1 MENLTIYKKIIPEK
15 SASYAD
21 FPDSLN
27 MEIREYLSTHGIPQL
42 YIHQAKMY
50 ETAMRGSNVVITT
63 STASGKTLSFLLPV
77 LQQVLENPLT
87 RAVFLYPTKALASD
101 QYRALA
107 PILEY
112 FGPGRISAGVYDGD
126 TMPAERSRIRKSA
139 NIILTN
145 PEMLNSAFLPNHSK
159 FGFDFIFSNLKYIVI
174 DELHS
179 YRGAFGAHLTN
190 TFRRMKRIC
199 NYYQSAPQFLCSSA
213 TIANPVE
220 LAEQI
225 CGMPFVLIDKDGSPA
240 PEKEYRIIQP
250 PQIKGSNDKIYGRKA
265 AAAVASEVICQL
277 ADDEQHFIAFAKS
290 RRNVEVILK
299 ESRDK
304 MDAAAFLSNG
314 NSGKIAGY
322 RGGYTPLERK
332 EIEQKMMSG
341 ELLGLVSTN
350 ALELGIDIGKLE
362 STVLAGYPGTRAS
375 FWQQTGRA
383 GRSGKKCVNYL
394 ILDNQPFDQ
403 YIAIDPEWLFSMQS
417 ENAIV
422 DPDNL
427 LIQLSHVRAAAA
439 EMPLTMDDI
448 GLFPDL
454 GEIIPVLLKAEE
466 VKSISGRFAW
476 AGPAFPA
483 GDYSL
488 RNMDKT
494 RFKLILDEDGKLSGE
509 ASGRDILSQ
518 VITEMDESQ
527 AYHELHPGAVYM
539 HGGVLYEVLK
549 LDLVSR
555 TAYAMPFSGNY
566 YTVPAGDMDTK
577 ILQIFE
583 EMDFGRTKV
592 RFGDININEVIYMFK
607 KLQFHNHQNLGYVQL
622 PQPLQK
628 AYDTEST
635 WIDIPENVIEVYH
648 SLLLPNASGELVL
661 NNHFEGISHA
671 IKNAAMMVTMTA
683 QDDIDAVISG
693 DVTIAENIM
702 SVEQENSKDAV
713 IMGDGLGS
721 QEVYAQDLEVF
732 QERNVSHQ
740 QVSLYI
746 YDRYEGGLG
755 YSEKIYDLVPQII
768 DNAIRMVSGCT
779 CENGCPACVGDY
791 SLDKKM
797 VLWGLKNL
805 KEQTEPPQYC
815 GKRTEKERPMIRR
828 EYSFSK
834 LLEQWTSFCESAVQN
849 GENGAAFLRTVKHVE
864 VKGHCLFLMVENTF
878 YEMWLREPENMRELE
893 KVLRRHVECPS
904 DMKVE
909 VLVEE
914 DLEKS
919 KKLKGKLQRR
929 YAKK

>member
-15 SASYAD
+15 SAVYAD
-21 FPDSLN
+21 FPASLSQ
-27 MEIREYLSTHGIPQL
+27 EIREYLNSHKIPRL

-50 ETAMRGSNVVITT
+50 ETAMSGANAVITT

-77 LQQVLENPLT
+77 LRQILENPLT
-87 RAVFLYPTKALASD
+87 RAIFLYPTKALASD

-126 TMPAERSRIRKSA
+126 TMHAERSRIRKSA

-159 FGFDFIFSNLKYIVI
+159 YGFDFIFSNLKYIVI

-190 TFRRMKRIC
+190 IFRRLKRIC

-220 LAEQI
+220 LAEKI
-225 CGMPFVLIDKDGSPA
+225 CGVTFVLIDQDGSPA

-250 PQIKGSNDKIYGRKA
+250 PRIKGSNDKVYGRKA
-265 AAAVASEVICQL
+265 ASSIASEMICQL
-277 ADDEQHFIAFAKS
+277 VEEDRHFITFAKS

-304 MDAAAFLSNG
+304 LDEAAFLSKG
-314 NSGKIAGY
+314 NSGRIAGY

-332 EIEQKMMSG
+332 EIEQKMLNG
-341 ELLGLVSTN
+341 ELSGLISTN
-350 ALELGIDIGKLE
+350 ALELGIDIGKLD

-383 GRSGKKCVNYL
+383 GRNGAKCVNYL
-394 ILDNQPFDQ
+394 ILANQPFDQ
-403 YIAIDPEWLFSMQS
+403 YIAIDPEWLFSMKS

-427 LIQLSHVRAAAA
+427 LIELAHVRAAAA

-454 GEIIPVLLKAEE
+454 GEIIPVLLNAEE
-466 VKSISGRFAW
+466 VKSLSGRFAW

-494 RFKLILDEDGKLSGE
+494 RFRLILEEDKTTSGE
-509 ASGRDILSQ
+509 KERGAHGNR

-527 AYHELHPGAVYM
+527 AYHELHPGAIYM
-539 HGGVLYEVLK
+539 HEGMLYEVLK
-549 LDLVSR
+549 LDLTSR
-555 TAYAMPFSGNY
+555 IACAMPFSGNY
-566 YTVPAGDMDTK
+566 YTVPAGEMDTK

-583 EMDFGRTKV
+583 ETHLGRTEIH
-592 RFGDININEVIYMFK
+592 FGDININEVIHMFK
-607 KLQFHNHQNLGYVQL
+607 KLQFHNHQNLGYAQL

-628 AYDTEST
+628 DYDTEST
-635 WIDIPENVIEVYH
+635 WIDIPENVVEVYH
-648 SLLLPNASGELVL
+648 SLLLPSANGELVL

-671 IKNAAMMVTMTA
+671 VKNAAMMVTMTA
-683 QDDIDAVISG
+683 RDDIDAVISEG
-693 DVTIAENIM
+693 AIRMDEETNM
-702 SVEQENSKDAV
+702 
-713 IMGDGLGS
+713 
-721 QEVYAQDLEVF
+721 F
-732 QERNVSHQ
+732 RQ

-755 YSEKIYDLVPQII
+755 YSEKIYDLVPRII
-768 DNAIRMVSGCT
+768 ENAIRMVSGCT

-791 SLDKKM
+791 SLDKSM

-805 KEQTEPPQYC
+805 QEKSEPPQYC
-815 GKRTEKERPMIRR
+815 GKYVEKERPVIRK

-834 LLEQWTSFCESAVQN
+834 LEEQWTRFCESAVQN
-849 GENGAAFLRTVKHVE
+849 GEGGAAFLQTVKHVE
-864 VKGHCLFLMVENTF
+864 VDGDSLILTVENAF
-878 YEMWLREPENMRELE
+878 YKTWLQEPENSRIMESI
-893 KVLRRHVECPS
+893 LRRHVECPAG
-904 DMKVE
+904 MKFE
-909 VLVEE
+909 ILVEE
-914 DLEKS
+914 DPEII
-919 KKLKGKLQRR
+919 KKAKGKLQRR
-929 YAKK
+929 YLKEKKQNESGEYENKL

>member
-1 MENLTIYKKIIPEK
+1 MQDLTIYRKIIPEK

-21 FPDSLN
+21 FPVSLCPD
-27 MEIREYLSTHGIPQL
+27 IREYLNARGIPRL
-42 YIHQAKMY
+42 YTHQAEMY
-50 ETAMRGSNVVITT
+50 EAAMGGANAVITT
-63 STASGKTLSFLLPV
+63 STASGKTLSFLLPI
-77 LQQVLENPLT
+77 LQQILENPLT

-101 QYRALA
+101 QYRAIL

-126 TMPAERSRIRKSA
+126 TAPAERSRIRKSA

-190 TFRRMKRIC
+190 LFRRMKRIC
-199 NYYQSAPQFLCSSA
+199 SYYQSAPQFLCSSA

-220 LAEQI
+220 LAELI
-225 CGMPFVLIDKDGSPA
+225 CGASFVLIDRDGSPA
-240 PEKEYRIIQP
+240 PEKEYLIIQP
-250 PQIKGSNDKIYGRKA
+250 PPIKGSNDKIYGRKSA
-265 AAAVASEVICQL
+265 SSIASEVICRL
-277 ADDEQHFIAFAKS
+277 TGHDRHFIAFAKS

-299 ESRDK
+299 EARDK
-304 MDAAAFLSNG
+304 LDAAAFPGNG
-314 NSGKIAGY
+314 RSGKIAGY
-322 RGGYTPLERK
+322 RGGYTPVERK
-332 EIEQKMMSG
+332 EIERKMLEG
-341 ELLGLVSTN
+341 ELSGLVSTN
-350 ALELGIDIGKLE
+350 ALELGIDIGKLD

-383 GRSGKKCVNYL
+383 GRNGEKCVNYL
-394 ILDNQPFDQ
+394 ILANQPFDQ
-403 YIAIDPEWLFSMQS
+403 YIAIDPEWLFSMKS

-427 LIQLSHVRAAAA
+427 LIELSHVRAAAA

-454 GEIIPVLLKAEE
+454 GEIIPVLLNAEE

-488 RNMDKT
+488 RNMDQT
-494 RFKLILDEDGKLSGE
+494 RFKLILDESLELSEGNGSKGLE
-509 ASGRDILSQ
+509 PRA
-518 VITEMDESQ
+518 ITEMDETQ
-527 AYHELHPGAVYM
+527 AYHELHSGAVYM
-539 HGGVLYEVLK
+539 HEGALYEVLK
-549 LDLVSR
+549 LDLTSR
-555 TAYAMPFSGNY
+555 TAYAVPFSGNY
-566 YTVPAGDMDTK
+566 YTVPAGEMDTK
-577 ILQIFE
+577 ILRVFE
-583 EMDFGRTKV
+583 ETEFGRTRV
-592 RFGDININEVIYMFK
+592 HFGDININEIVYMFK

-622 PQPLQK
+622 PEVLQK
-628 AYDTEST
+628 DYDTEST
-635 WIDIPENVIEVYH
+635 WMEIPHNVVDVYH
-648 SLLLPNASGELVL
+648 SLLLPNAAGELVL

-683 QDDIDAVISG
+683 REDIDAVITG
-693 DVTIAENIM
+693 DVVLRED
-702 SVEQENSKDAV
+702 S
-713 IMGDGLGS
+713 MGGG
-721 QEVYAQDLEVF
+721 EG
-732 QERNVSHQ
+732 RNVFGQ

-755 YSEKIYDLVPQII
+755 YSEKIYDLVLQII

-791 SLDKKM
+791 SLDKNM

-805 KEQTEPPQYC
+805 KEKSEPPQYG
-815 GKRTEKERPMIRR
+815 GKYTEKERPAIRK
-828 EYSFSK
+828 EYIFSNLPK
-834 LLEQWTSFCESAVQN
+834 QWTALCERAVQN
-849 GENGAAFLRTVKHVE
+849 GEGGAAFLQTIKQVDVS
-864 VKGHCLFLMVENTF
+864 GHCLMLTVESAF
-878 YEMWLREPENMRELE
+878 YKTWLQESENMQELE
-893 KVLRRHVECPS
+893 KILRRHVQCPS

-909 VLVEE
+909 VITKENIEE
-914 DLEKS
+914 N
-919 KKLKGKLQRR
+919 KKRKEKLQRHFT
-929 YAKK
+929 KI

>member
-1 MENLTIYKKIIPEK
+1 MMENLTIYKKIIPEK

-21 FPDSLN
+21 FPVSFNQEIIKYLDSC
-27 MEIREYLSTHGIPQL
+27 GISRI
-42 YIHQAKMY
+42 YTHQAEMY
-50 ETAMRGSNVVITT
+50 EAAMCGSNVVITT
-63 STASGKTLSFLLPV
+63 STASGKTLSFLFPV
-77 LQQVLENPLT
+77 LQQILEDPLT

-101 QYRALA
+101 QYRALT
-107 PILEY
+107 PILDY

-190 TFRRMKRIC
+190 IFRRMKRIC
-199 NYYQSAPQFLCSSA
+199 NYYRSDPKFLCSSA

-220 LAEQI
+220 LAEKI
-225 CGMPFVLIDKDGSPA
+225 CGTSFVLIEKDGSPA

-250 PQIKGSNDKIYGRKA
+250 PQIKGSNDKIYGRKSA
-265 AAAVASEVICQL
+265 ATVASELICQL
-277 ADDEQHFIAFAKS
+277 AEDDRHFIAFGKS

-304 MDAAAFLSNG
+304 LDSAAFLGNG

-332 EIEQKMMSG
+332 EIEQKMLNG
-341 ELLGLVSTN
+341 ELSGLVSTN
-350 ALELGIDIGKLE
+350 ALELGIDIGKLD

-383 GRSGKKCVNYL
+383 GRSGGRCVNYL

-403 YIAIDPEWLFSMQS
+403 YIATDPEWLFSMQS

-427 LIQLSHVRAAAA
+427 LIELSHVRAAAA
-439 EMPLTMDDI
+439 EMPLAMDDI

-466 VKSISGRFAW
+466 VKSLSGRFAW

-494 RFKLILDEDGKLSGE
+494 RFKLILDEETVQTKGTGAAD
-509 ASGRDILSQ
+509 AMCQ
-518 VITEMDESQ
+518 AITEMDESQ

-539 HGGVLYEVLK
+539 HGGVLYEVLR
-549 LDLVSR
+549 LDLKSR
-555 TAYAMPFSGNY
+555 TAYAVPFSGNY
-566 YTVPAGDMDTK
+566 YTVPAGNMDTT
-577 ILQIFE
+577 ILQEFE
-583 EMDFGRTKV
+583 GMHFGRIQIH
-592 RFGDININEVIYMFK
+592 FGDINMNEVIYMFK

-628 AYDTEST
+628 DYDTEST
-635 WIDIPENVIEVYH
+635 WMDIPENVIEVYRR
-648 SLLLPNASGELVL
+648 LLLPNASGELVL
-661 NNHFEGISHA
+661 NNHFEGIAHA
-671 IKNAAMMVTMTA
+671 VKNAAMMVTMTA
-683 QDDIDAVISG
+683 RDDIDAVISG
-693 DVTIAENIM
+693 DVIRCEGRMA
-702 SVEQENSKDAV
+702 VEQETED
-713 IMGDGLGS
+713 
-721 QEVYAQDLEVF
+721 F
-732 QERNVSHQ
+732 QEKEMPVR

-755 YSEKIYDLVPQII
+755 YSEKIYGLVPQII
-768 DNAIRMVSGCT
+768 ENAIRLVSGCT

-797 VLWGLKNL
+797 VLWGLENL
-805 KEQTEPPQYC
+805 KEQPLPPQYC
-815 GKRTEKERPMIRR
+815 GKYSEKDRPVFQK
-828 EYSFSK
+828 EYLFSN
-834 LLEQWTSFCESAVQN
+834 LPEQWGIFCEKAAQN
-849 GENGAAFLRTVKHVE
+849 AESGSAFLGTIKHVE
-864 VKGHCLFLMVENTF
+864 VRGHDLLLTVENTF
-878 YEMWLREPENMRELE
+878 YEAWLREPENMWEME
-893 KVLRRHVECPS
+893 TILRRYVQCPA
-904 DMKVE
+904 DMKLE

-914 DLEKS
+914 DLETS
-919 KKLKGKLQRR
+919 KKIKEKLQRR
-929 YAKK
+929 YMKSVGK

>member
-1 MENLTIYKKIIPEK
+1 MEDLTIYKKIIPER
-15 SASYAD
+15 SAAYAD
-21 FPDSLN
+21 FPDSLSQ
-27 MEIREYLSTHGIPQL
+27 EIRDYLNSCDIPRL
-42 YIHQAKMY
+42 YTHQAEMY
-50 ETAMRGSNVVITT
+50 EAVTGGSNVVITT

-77 LQQVLENPLT
+77 LQQILENPLA
-87 RAVFLYPTKALASD
+87 RAIFLYPTKALASD

-159 FGFDFIFSNLKYIVI
+159 YGFDFIFSNLKYIVI

-190 TFRRMKRIC
+190 IFRRMKRIC
-199 NYYQSAPQFLCSSA
+199 KYYHSAPRFLCSSA
-213 TIANPVE
+213 TIANPEE
-220 LAEQI
+220 LAGQI
-225 CGMPFVLIDKDGSPA
+225 CGEPFVLVSKDGSPA

-250 PQIKGSNDKIYGRKA
+250 PQIKGTNDKVYGRKSA
-265 AAAVASEVICQL
+265 SSVASELVCQL
-277 ADDEQHFIAFAKS
+277 VEEGRHFITFAKS

-304 MDAAAFLSNG
+304 LDAAAFLSNG

-332 EIEQKMMSG
+332 EIEQKMLGG
-341 ELLGLVSTN
+341 ELSGLISTN
-350 ALELGIDIGKLE
+350 ALELGIDIGKLD

-383 GRSGKKCVNYL
+383 GRSGERCVNYL
-394 ILDNQPFDQ
+394 ILANQPFDQ
-403 YIAIDPEWLFSMQS
+403 YMAVDPEWLFSTKS

-422 DPDNL
+422 DPNNL
-427 LIQLSHVRAAAA
+427 LIELAHVRAASA

-454 GEIIPVLLKAEE
+454 GEIIPVLLNAGE

-494 RFKLILDEDGKLSGE
+494 RFQLILDENKAPSEENENRTFGG
-509 ASGRDILSQ
+509 Q

-527 AYHELHPGAVYM
+527 AYHELHPGAIYM
-539 HGGVLYEVLK
+539 HEGMLYEVLR
-549 LDLVSR
+549 LDLNSR
-555 TAYAMPFSGNY
+555 TAYGVPFSGNY
-566 YTVPAGDMDTK
+566 YTVPAGSMDTK
-577 ILQIFE
+577 ILQVFE
-583 EMDFGRTKV
+583 ETGYGRTEV
-592 RFGDININEVIYMFK
+592 HFGDININEVIYMFK
-607 KLQFHNHQNLGYVQL
+607 KLQFHNHQNLGYVEL

-628 AYDTEST
+628 DYDTEST
-635 WIDIPENVIEVYH
+635 WIDIPENVTEVYH
-648 SLLLPNASGELVL
+648 SLLLPAVNGELVL
-661 NNHFEGISHA
+661 NNHFEGISYA

-683 QDDIDAVISG
+683 RDDIDAVISG
-693 DVTIAENIM
+693 GIVRMDEESTDNGPD
-702 SVEQENSKDAV
+702 SGNT
-713 IMGDGLGS
+713 
-721 QEVYAQDLEVF
+721 F
-732 QERNVSHQ
+732 RQ

-755 YSEKIYDLVPQII
+755 YSEKIFDLVPQII
-768 DNAIRMVSGCT
+768 ENAVRMVSGCT

-797 VLWGLKNL
+797 VLWGLRNL
-805 KEQTEPPQYC
+805 REESEPPQYC
-815 GKRTEKERPMIRR
+815 GKYEEKVQPVIQK
-828 EYSFSK
+828 EYTFSK
-834 LLEQWTSFCESAVQN
+834 LREQWPLFCESAEQN
-849 GENGAAFLRTVKHVE
+849 GESIAAFLQIVKHVE
-864 VKGHCLFLMVENTF
+864 MKGCSLILTVGKAF
-878 YEMWLREPENMRELE
+878 YKSWIGEPENKSMLE
-893 KVLRRHVECPS
+893 SILHRYVECPAG
-904 DMKVE
+904 MKVE

-914 DLEKS
+914 DLEKA
-919 KKLKGKLQRR
+919 KKAKGKLQRR
-929 YAKK
+929 YLKDKR

>member
-1 MENLTIYKKIIPEK
+1 MENLTIYKKIIPER
-15 SASYAD
+15 SAVYAD
-21 FPDSLN
+21 FPVSLSQ
-27 MEIREYLSTHGIPQL
+27 EIRDYLNSRDIPWL
-42 YIHQAKMY
+42 YTHQAEMY
-50 ETAMRGSNVVITT
+50 EAAAGGSNVVITT

-77 LQQVLENPLT
+77 LQEILEEPLT
-87 RAVFLYPTKALASD
+87 RAIFLYPTKALASD

-107 PILEY
+107 PVLEY

-126 TMPAERSRIRKSA
+126 TMPAERGRIRKSA

-159 FGFDFIFSNLKYIVI
+159 YGFDFIFSNLKYIVI

-190 TFRRMKRIC
+190 IFRRMKRIC
-199 NYYQSAPQFLCSSA
+199 KYYHCAPRFLCSSA
-213 TIANPVE
+213 TIANPAE

-225 CGMPFVLIDKDGSPA
+225 CGDSFVLVSKDGSPA

-250 PQIKGSNDKIYGRKA
+250 PQIKGSNDKVYGRKSA
-265 AAAVASEVICQL
+265 SSVASDLICQL
-277 ADDEQHFIAFAKS
+277 VEEERHFITFAKS

-304 MDAAAFLSNG
+304 LDAAAFLGSG

-332 EIEQKMMSG
+332 EIEQKMLSG
-341 ELLGLVSTN
+341 ELFGLISTN
-350 ALELGIDIGKLE
+350 ALELGIDIGKLD

-383 GRSGKKCVNYL
+383 GRSGEKCVNYL
-394 ILDNQPFDQ
+394 ILANQPFDQ
-403 YIAIDPEWLFSMQS
+403 YMAVDSEWLFSTKS

-422 DPDNL
+422 DPNNL
-427 LIQLSHVRAAAA
+427 LIELAHVRAASA

-454 GEIIPVLLKAEE
+454 GEIIPVLLNAEE
-466 VKSISGRFAW
+466 LKSISGRFVW

-494 RFKLILDEDGKLSGE
+494 RFQLILDENKGYSEENENRTFG
-509 ASGRDILSQ
+509 GQ

-539 HGGVLYEVLK
+539 HEGMLYEVLR
-549 LDLVSR
+549 LDLNSR
-555 TAYAMPFSGNY
+555 TAYGVPFSGNY
-566 YTVPAGDMDTK
+566 YTVPAGSMDTK
-577 ILQIFE
+577 ILQVFAE
-583 EMDFGRTKV
+583 TRYGRTGV
-592 RFGDININEVIYMFK
+592 HFGDININEVIYMFK
-607 KLQFHNHQNLGYVQL
+607 KLQFHNHQNLGYVEL

-628 AYDTEST
+628 DYDTEST
-635 WIDIPENVIEVYH
+635 WIDIPENVADVYH
-648 SLLLPNASGELVL
+648 SLLLPAANGELVL

-671 IKNAAMMVTMTA
+671 IKNAAMMVTMTER
-683 QDDIDAVISG
+683 DDIDAVISG
-693 DVTIAENIM
+693 DIVHMDEEEADNEPVSGN
-702 SVEQENSKDAV
+702 
-713 IMGDGLGS
+713 
-721 QEVYAQDLEVF
+721 VF
-732 QERNVSHQ
+732 RQ

-768 DNAIRMVSGCT
+768 ENAIRMVSRCT

-805 KEQTEPPQYC
+805 REESEPPQYC
-815 GKRTEKERPMIRR
+815 GKYEEKTQPMIRK
-828 EYSFSK
+828 EYTFSK
-834 LLEQWTSFCESAVQN
+834 LREQWPLFCESVDQN
-849 GENGAAFLRTVKHVE
+849 GESGAAFLQTVKHVE
-864 VKGHCLFLMVENTF
+864 IKGHSLVLTVEHVF
-878 YEMWLREPENMRELE
+878 YQNWIQEPENMRMLE
-893 KVLRRHVECPS
+893 SILRRYVECPAG
-904 DMKVE
+904 MKIE

-914 DLEKS
+914 DLEKV
-919 KKLKGKLQRR
+919 KKDKGKLQRR
-929 YAKK
+929 YLKERR

>member
-1 MENLTIYKKIIPEK
+1 MMEKQTIYKKIIPEK

-21 FPDSLN
+21 FPVSLSR
-27 MEIREYLSTHGIPQL
+27 ELREYLNSRGIPRL
-42 YIHQAKMY
+42 YDHQAKMY
-50 ETAMRGSNVVITT
+50 ETAMRGSNVIITT

-77 LQQVLENPLT
+77 LQQILENPLT

-101 QYRALA
+101 QYRALM
-107 PILEY
+107 PILDY
-112 FGPGRISAGVYDGD
+112 FGPGRILAGVYDGD

-190 TFRRMKRIC
+190 IFRRMKRIC

-220 LAEQI
+220 LAEKI
-225 CGMPFVLIDKDGSPA
+225 CGASFTLIDKDGSPA
-240 PEKEYRIIQP
+240 PDKEYHIIQP

-265 AAAVASEVICQL
+265 AAAIASELICQL
-277 ADDEQHFIAFAKS
+277 VEDGRHFIAFGKS

-299 ESRDK
+299 ETRDK
-304 MDAAAFLSNG
+304 LDSAAFSDNG

-332 EIEQKMMSG
+332 EIERKMLSG
-341 ELLGLVSTN
+341 ELSGLVSTN
-350 ALELGIDIGKLE
+350 ALELGIDIGKLD

-383 GRSGKKCVNYL
+383 GRSGEKCINYL

-427 LIQLSHVRAAAA
+427 LIELSHVRAAAA

-448 GLFPDL
+448 KLFPDL

-466 VKSISGRFAW
+466 LKSLSGRFAW
-476 AGPAFPA
+476 AGPKFPA

-494 RFKLILDEDGKLSGE
+494 RFKLILDEEKVSPKEIG
-509 ASGRDILSQ
+509 AAVPMCP

-539 HGGVLYEVLK
+539 HGGALYEVLR
-549 LDLVSR
+549 LDLKSR
-555 TAYAMPFSGNY
+555 TAYAVPFSGNY
-566 YTVPAGDMDTK
+566 YTVPAGSMDTT
-577 ILQIFE
+577 ILQVFD
-583 EMDFGRTKV
+583 EMHFGRTQIH
-592 RFGDININEVIYMFK
+592 FGDININEIIYMFK

-622 PQPLQK
+622 PEILQK
-628 AYDTEST
+628 DYDTEST
-635 WIDIPENVIEVYH
+635 WLDIPQNVIDVYH

-683 QDDIDAVISG
+683 RDDIDAVISKAAALSEG
-693 DVTIAENIM
+693 MAA
-702 SVEQENSKDAV
+702 EQETED
-713 IMGDGLGS
+713 
-721 QEVYAQDLEVF
+721 F
-732 QERNVSHQ
+732 QEKEMPER

-755 YSEKIYDLVPQII
+755 YSEKIYDLMPQII
-768 DNAIRMVSGCT
+768 ENAIRMVKGCA

-797 VLWGLKNL
+797 VLWGLENL
-805 KEQTEPPQYC
+805 KEQTAPPQYY
-815 GKRTEKERPMIRR
+815 GKYTEKERPMIRK
-828 EYSFSK
+828 EYS
-834 LLEQWTSFCESAVQN
+834 
-849 GENGAAFLRTVKHVE
+849 
-864 VKGHCLFLMVENTF
+864 
-878 YEMWLREPENMRELE
+878 
-893 KVLRRHVECPS
+893 KVG
-904 DMKVE
+904 

-919 KKLKGKLQRR
+919 RKVKGKLQRR
-929 YAKK
+929 YTKNKDYKK

>member
-1 MENLTIYKKIIPEK
+1 MENLTIYKKIIPER
-15 SASYAD
+15 SAVYAD
-21 FPDSLN
+21 FPVSLSQ
-27 MEIREYLSTHGIPQL
+27 EIRDYLNSRDIPRL
-42 YIHQAKMY
+42 YTHQAEMY
-50 ETAMRGSNVVITT
+50 EAAAGGSNVVITT

-77 LQQVLENPLT
+77 LQQILEEPLT
-87 RAVFLYPTKALASD
+87 RAIFLYPTKALASD

-107 PILEY
+107 PVLEY
-112 FGPGRISAGVYDGD
+112 FGLGHISAGVYDGD
-126 TMPAERSRIRKSA
+126 TMPAERGRIRKSA

-159 FGFDFIFSNLKYIVI
+159 YGFDFIFSNLKYIVI

-190 TFRRMKRIC
+190 IFRRMKRIC
-199 NYYQSAPQFLCSSA
+199 KYYHCAPRFLCSSA
-213 TIANPVE
+213 TIANPAE

-225 CGMPFVLIDKDGSPA
+225 CGDSFVLVSKDGSPA
-240 PEKEYRIIQP
+240 QEKEYRIIQP
-250 PQIKGSNDKIYGRKA
+250 PQIKGSNDKVYGRKSA
-265 AAAVASEVICQL
+265 SSVASDLICQL
-277 ADDEQHFIAFAKS
+277 VEEERHFITFAKS

-304 MDAAAFLSNG
+304 LDAAAFLGSG

-322 RGGYTPLERK
+322 RGGYTPQERK
-332 EIEQKMMSG
+332 EIEQKMLSG
-341 ELLGLVSTN
+341 ELFGLISTN
-350 ALELGIDIGKLE
+350 ALELGIDIGKLD

-383 GRSGKKCVNYL
+383 GRSGEKCVNYL
-394 ILDNQPFDQ
+394 ILANQPFDQ
-403 YIAIDPEWLFSMQS
+403 YMAIDPEWLFSTKS

-422 DPDNL
+422 DPNNL
-427 LIQLSHVRAAAA
+427 LIELAHVRAASA

-454 GEIIPVLLKAEE
+454 GEIIPVLLNAEE

-494 RFKLILDEDGKLSGE
+494 RFQLILDENKG
-509 ASGRDILSQ
+509 ASEENKNRTFGGQ

-539 HGGVLYEVLK
+539 HEGMLYEVLR
-549 LDLVSR
+549 LDLNSR
-555 TAYAMPFSGNY
+555 TAYGVPFSGNY
-566 YTVPAGDMDTK
+566 YTVPAGSMDTK
-577 ILQIFE
+577 ILQVFAE
-583 EMDFGRTKV
+583 TRYGRTGV
-592 RFGDININEVIYMFK
+592 HFGDININEVIYMFK
-607 KLQFHNHQNLGYVQL
+607 KLQFHNHQNLGYVEL

-628 AYDTEST
+628 DYDTEST

-648 SLLLPNASGELVL
+648 SLLLPAANGELVL

-671 IKNAAMMVTMTA
+671 IKNAAMMVTMTER
-683 QDDIDAVISG
+683 DDIDAVISG
-693 DVTIAENIM
+693 GVVHMDEERADH
-702 SVEQENSKDAV
+702 EQ
-713 IMGDGLGS
+713 
-721 QEVYAQDLEVF
+721 
-732 QERNVSHQ
+732 VSGNAFRQ

-768 DNAIRMVSGCT
+768 ENAIRMVSGCT

-805 KEQTEPPQYC
+805 QEESEPPQYC
-815 GKRTEKERPMIRR
+815 GKYEEKVQPVIRR
-828 EYSFSK
+828 EYTFSK
-834 LLEQWTSFCESAVQN
+834 LQEQWPLLCESVDQN
-849 GENGAAFLRTVKHVE
+849 GESGAAFLQTVKHVE
-864 VKGHCLFLMVENTF
+864 IKGHSLVLTMGNVF
-878 YEMWLREPENMRELE
+878 YQNWIQEPENKRMLE
-893 KVLRRHVECPS
+893 SILRRYVECPAG
-904 DMKVE
+904 MKVE
-909 VLVEE
+909 MLVEE
-914 DLEKS
+914 EPEKA
-919 KKLKGKLQRR
+919 KKVKGKLQRR
-929 YAKK
+929 YLKDRR